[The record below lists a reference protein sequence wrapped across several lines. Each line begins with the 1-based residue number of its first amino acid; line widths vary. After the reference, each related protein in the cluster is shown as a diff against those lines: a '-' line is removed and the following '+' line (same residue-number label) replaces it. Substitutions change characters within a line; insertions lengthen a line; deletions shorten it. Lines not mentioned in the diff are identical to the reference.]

1 MYNIREKLKEKLSL
15 LPEVPGSYQMKNKDG
30 NIIYVGKAKNLKRRV
45 NSYFNRVQTGK
56 TLLLVNEID
65 DFEYIVTSTEI
76 ESLIL
81 EITLIKK
88 YNPKY
93 NILLKDDKT
102 YPFIELTLNP
112 YPSLKVVRNVK
123 RKKKVN
129 KLFGPYPNV
138 KAAKTTVEMLNRVY
152 PLKKCNGMPK
162 KECLYYHIGEC
173 LGYCINKNVDTTEM
187 VKEIISFLNGNHDFI
202 TKRIRNEMDKASEN
216 MNYEK
221 ALELRE
227 MLNDIEITLKKQK
240 IDLNIKEDF
249 DVINYYNHNNYLTVV
264 VFFIR
269 NGILFGRNFET
280 FEYCG
285 DVNDNIIEYLIKF
298 YENNGISLKH
308 LIVPK
313 ELNIDILQA
322 YLNVKVTT
330 PQKGKIKKLL
340 DMASDN
346 AKAILNEKEELLKK
360 SNEARYNAIKE
371 LESALNMDK
380 IYRIEAFDNSHLFG
394 TFYVAGMVVF
404 DEFVPN
410 KNEYRKYKINSE
422 VKDDI
427 SAMREVIYRRYYKV
441 LMENLE
447 KPDLIIVDGGKA
459 QIRAAKEI
467 IESLNLNIKVVGLAK
482 DDKHKTNVL
491 IDSDLNQIE
500 LNKRGNL
507 FLFLNKIQDEVH
519 RYTISYH
526 RNIKSKGALSSMLD
540 LVDGIGEV
548 RKKELLKRFGSLKKM
563 KEASIED
570 LNEIL
575 PNDIAKKLYNYLEE
589 ME

>member
-187 VKEIISFLNGNHDFI
+187 VKEIISFLNGNHEFI
-202 TKRIRNEMDKASEN
+202 TNRIRNEMDKASEN

-330 PQKGKIKKLL
+330 PKRGKIKKLL

-360 SNEARYNAIKE
+360 SNEARHNAIKE

-459 QIRAAKEI
+459 QIRVAKEI

-491 IDSDLNQIE
+491 IDSNLNQIE

-526 RNIKSKGALSSMLD
+526 RNIKSKGALSSVLD

-563 KEASIED
+563 KEASIKD

>member
-1 MYNIREKLKEKLSL
+1 MYNIGEKLKEKLLL

-56 TLLLVNEID
+56 TLLLVKEID

-187 VKEIISFLNGNHDFI
+187 VKEIISFLNGNHEFI

>member
-187 VKEIISFLNGNHDFI
+187 VKEIISFLNGNHEFI
-202 TKRIRNEMDKASEN
+202 TNRIRNEMDKASEN

-322 YLNVKVTT
+322 YLIVIVTT
-330 PQKGKIKKLL
+330 PKRGKIKKLL

-360 SNEARYNAIKE
+360 SNEARHNAIKE

-459 QIRAAKEI
+459 QIRVAKEI

-491 IDSDLNQIE
+491 IDSNLNQIE

-526 RNIKSKGALSSMLD
+526 RNIKSKGALSSVLD

-563 KEASIED
+563 KEASIKD

>member
-1 MYNIREKLKEKLSL
+1 MYNIGEKLKEKLLL

-56 TLLLVNEID
+56 TLLLVKEID

-187 VKEIISFLNGNHDFI
+187 VKEIISFLNGNHEFI

-313 ELNIDILQA
+313 ELNIDVLQA

-330 PQKGKIKKLL
+330 PKRGKIKKLL

-360 SNEARYNAIKE
+360 SNEARHNAIKE

-459 QIRAAKEI
+459 QIRVAKEI

-491 IDSDLNQIE
+491 IDSNLNQIE

-526 RNIKSKGALSSMLD
+526 RNIKSKGALSSVLD
-540 LVDGIGEV
+540 LVDGIGEA

>member
-1 MYNIREKLKEKLSL
+1 MYNIGEKLKEKLLL

-173 LGYCINKNVDTTEM
+173 LGYCINKNVNTTEM
-187 VKEIISFLNGNHDFI
+187 VKEIISFLNGNHEFI

-360 SNEARYNAIKE
+360 SNKARYNAIKE

-491 IDSDLNQIE
+491 IDSNLNQIE
-500 LNKRGNL
+500 LNKRENL

-526 RNIKSKGALSSMLD
+526 RNIKSKGALSSVLD

>member
-1 MYNIREKLKEKLSL
+1 MYNIGEKLKEKLLL

-56 TLLLVNEID
+56 TLLLVKEID

-187 VKEIISFLNGNHDFI
+187 VKEIISFLNGNHEFI

-404 DEFVPN
+404 DEFIPN

>member
-1 MYNIREKLKEKLSL
+1 MYNIGEKLKEKLLL

-56 TLLLVNEID
+56 TLLLVKEID

-173 LGYCINKNVDTTEM
+173 LGYCINRNVDTTEM
-187 VKEIISFLNGNHDFI
+187 VKEIISFLNGNHEFI

>member
-1 MYNIREKLKEKLSL
+1 MYNIGEKLKEKLL
-15 LPEVPGSYQMKNKDG
+15 FLPEVPGSYQMKNKDG

-56 TLLLVNEID
+56 TLLLVKEID

-187 VKEIISFLNGNHDFI
+187 VKEIISFLNGNHEFI

>member
-1 MYNIREKLKEKLSL
+1 MYNIREKLKEKLLL

-187 VKEIISFLNGNHDFI
+187 VKEIISFLNGNHEFI

-459 QIRAAKEI
+459 QIRVAKEI
-467 IESLNLNIKVVGLAK
+467 IESLNLNIRVVGLAK

>member
-187 VKEIISFLNGNHDFI
+187 VKEIISFLNGNHEFI

-330 PQKGKIKKLL
+330 PKRGKIKKLL

-360 SNEARYNAIKE
+360 SNEARHNAIKE

-447 KPDLIIVDGGKA
+447 KPDLIIVDGGKV
-459 QIRAAKEI
+459 QIRVAKEI

-491 IDSDLNQIE
+491 IDSNLNQIE

-526 RNIKSKGALSSMLD
+526 RNIKSKGALSSVLD

>member
-102 YPFIELTLNP
+102 YPFIELILNP

-187 VKEIISFLNGNHDFI
+187 VKEIISFLNGNHEFI

-330 PQKGKIKKLL
+330 PKRGKIKKLL

-360 SNEARYNAIKE
+360 SNEARHNAIKE

-404 DEFVPN
+404 DEFIPN

-459 QIRAAKEI
+459 QIRVAKEI

-491 IDSDLNQIE
+491 IDSNLNQIE

-526 RNIKSKGALSSMLD
+526 RNIKSKGALSSVLD

>member
-1 MYNIREKLKEKLSL
+1 MYNIGEKLKEKLLL

-56 TLLLVNEID
+56 TLLLVKEID

-187 VKEIISFLNGNHDFI
+187 VKEIISFLNGNHEFI

-500 LNKRGNL
+500 LNKGGNL

>member
-1 MYNIREKLKEKLSL
+1 MYNIGEKLKEKLLL

-56 TLLLVNEID
+56 TLLLVKEID

-187 VKEIISFLNGNHDFI
+187 VKEIISFLNGNHEFI

-563 KEASIED
+563 KEASIKD

>member
-1 MYNIREKLKEKLSL
+1 MYNIGEKLKEKLLL

-56 TLLLVNEID
+56 TLLLVKEID

-187 VKEIISFLNGNHDFI
+187 VKEIISFLNGNHEFI

-298 YENNGISLKH
+298 YESNGISLKH

>member
-1 MYNIREKLKEKLSL
+1 MYNIGEKLKEKLLL

-56 TLLLVNEID
+56 TLLLVKEID

-173 LGYCINKNVDTTEM
+173 LGYCINRNVDTTEM
-187 VKEIISFLNGNHDFI
+187 VKEIISFLNGNHEFI

-269 NGILFGRNFET
+269 NGILFGRSFET

-404 DEFVPN
+404 DEFVSN

>member
-1 MYNIREKLKEKLSL
+1 MYNIGEKLKEKLLL

-173 LGYCINKNVDTTEM
+173 LGYCINKNVNTTEM
-187 VKEIISFLNGNHDFI
+187 VKEIISFLNGNHEFI

-491 IDSDLNQIE
+491 IDSNLNQIE
-500 LNKRGNL
+500 LNKRENL

-526 RNIKSKGALSSMLD
+526 RNIKSKGALSSVLD

>member
-187 VKEIISFLNGNHDFI
+187 VKEIISFLNGNHEFI

-330 PQKGKIKKLL
+330 PKRGKIKKLL

-360 SNEARYNAIKE
+360 SNEARHNAIKE

-404 DEFVPN
+404 DEFIPN

-459 QIRAAKEI
+459 QIRVAKEI

-491 IDSDLNQIE
+491 IDSNLNQIE

-526 RNIKSKGALSSMLD
+526 RNIKSKGALSSVLD

>member
-1 MYNIREKLKEKLSL
+1 MYNIREKLKEKLLL

-187 VKEIISFLNGNHDFI
+187 VKEIISFLNGNHEFI

-459 QIRAAKEI
+459 QIRVAKEI

>member
-102 YPFIELTLNP
+102 YPFIELILNP

-187 VKEIISFLNGNHDFI
+187 VKEIISFLNGNHEFI

-330 PQKGKIKKLL
+330 PKRGKIKKLL

-360 SNEARYNAIKE
+360 SNEARHNAIKE

>member
-102 YPFIELTLNP
+102 YPFIELILNP

-187 VKEIISFLNGNHDFI
+187 VKEIISFLNGNHEFI

-313 ELNIDILQA
+313 ELNIDVLQA

-330 PQKGKIKKLL
+330 PKRGKIKKLL

-360 SNEARYNAIKE
+360 SNEARHNAIKE

-459 QIRAAKEI
+459 QIRVAKEI

-491 IDSDLNQIE
+491 IDSNLNQIE

-526 RNIKSKGALSSMLD
+526 RNIKSKGALSSVLD

>member
-187 VKEIISFLNGNHDFI
+187 VKEIISFLNGNHEFI

-330 PQKGKIKKLL
+330 PKRGKIKKLL

-360 SNEARYNAIKE
+360 SNEARHNAIKE

-459 QIRAAKEI
+459 QIRVAKEI

-491 IDSDLNQIE
+491 IDSNLNQIE

-526 RNIKSKGALSSMLD
+526 RNIKSKGALSSVLD

>member
-1 MYNIREKLKEKLSL
+1 MYNIGEKLKEKLLL

-56 TLLLVNEID
+56 TLLLVKEID

-187 VKEIISFLNGNHDFI
+187 VKEIISFLNGNHEFI

-269 NGILFGRNFET
+269 NGILFGRSFET

>member
-1 MYNIREKLKEKLSL
+1 MYNIGEKLKEKLLL

-56 TLLLVNEID
+56 TLLLVKEID

-187 VKEIISFLNGNHDFI
+187 VKEIISFLNGNHEFI

-322 YLNVKVTT
+322 YLNVKVIT

>member
-1 MYNIREKLKEKLSL
+1 MYNIREKLKEKLLL

-56 TLLLVNEID
+56 TLLLVKEID

-187 VKEIISFLNGNHDFI
+187 VKEIISFLNGNHEFI

-313 ELNIDILQA
+313 ELNIDVLQA

-330 PQKGKIKKLL
+330 PKRGKIKKLL

-360 SNEARYNAIKE
+360 SNEARHNAIKE

-459 QIRAAKEI
+459 QIRVAKEI

-491 IDSDLNQIE
+491 IDSNLNQIE

-526 RNIKSKGALSSMLD
+526 RNIKSKGALSSVLD
-540 LVDGIGEV
+540 LVDGIGEA

>member
-1 MYNIREKLKEKLSL
+1 MYNIRQKLKEKLSL
-15 LPEVPGSYQMKNKDG
+15 LPEMPGSYQMKNIDG

-45 NSYFNRVQTGK
+45 NSYFNRIQTGK
-56 TLLLVNEID
+56 TLLLVNEIY

-173 LGYCINKNVDTTEM
+173 LGYCINKNVNTAEM
-187 VKEIISFLNGNHDFI
+187 VKEIISFLNGNHEFI
-202 TKRIRNEMDKASEN
+202 TKRIKDEMNKASEK

-249 DVINYYNHNNYLTVV
+249 DVVNYYNHNNYLTVI

-269 NGILFGRNFET
+269 NGILFGRCFET

-308 LIVPK
+308 LVVPE

-322 YLNVKVTT
+322 YLNIKVTT
-330 PQKGKIKKLL
+330 SKKGKIKKLL
-340 DMASDN
+340 DMAFDN
-346 AKAILNEKEELLKK
+346 AKTIQNEKEELLKK
-360 SNEARYNAIKE
+360 SNEARYNAMKE
-371 LESALNMDK
+371 LESVLNMDK

-404 DEFVPN
+404 DEFIPN

-441 LMENLE
+441 LMEDLE
-447 KPDLIIVDGGKA
+447 RPDLIIVDGGKS
-459 QIRAAKEI
+459 QIKIAKEI
-467 IESLNLNIKVVGLAK
+467 IENLNLNIRVVGLAK

-491 IDSDLNQIE
+491 IDDNLNQIE

-507 FLFLNKIQDEVH
+507 FLFLSKIQDEVH

-540 LVDGIGEV
+540 LVEGIGEV
-548 RKKELLKRFGSLKKM
+548 RKKELLKKFGSLKKM
-563 KEASIED
+563 KEASVED
-570 LNEIL
+570 LSEVL
-575 PNDIAKKLYNYLEE
+575 PNDIAKKLYNYLQELN
-589 ME
+589 